1 MVTPAADRIAILLVE
16 DEPDLRTTLKYNLR
30 RAGYE
35 VADAHDGQAA
45 LELAQRP
52 DVRVDLVISDV
63 MMPRLDGF
71 GLARALRALPAHSE
85 TPLLF
90 LTARAEDTDRAEG
103 FRVGADDYVTKP
115 FDVEALLA
123 RVKVQA
129 RRAMV
134 ARRLRDQL
142 PKAGSTGTDAG
153 DLYARVAEWERRFPA
168 LAAVRRDSIVGSSPR
183 TLALLRDVL
192 LRAPGKDPV
201 LIVGETGT
209 GKTGVAEALWRLG
222 PRADKPFRVVNCA
235 ELAAADAAITMG
247 KLFGYGKMSG
257 LNNIPREGQPGLL
270 EDLDG
275 GTLFLDE
282 IHQLP
287 LAAQAM
293 LLLPVEGR
301 AFNPAVGKG
310 AERKVDVKFIVATNV
325 DLRERAAAGNFPSD
339 LYQRLAGS
347 LIRVPSLSER
357 PEDISVLAEHF
368 LEECRTEFDLPD
380 AVFVP
385 SVIRHFTQRAW
396 PGNVRQLRGVV
407 REMARRA
414 AFEQDTVLSM
424 SHVPEEEAASPS
436 SGSVPFS
443 VASPATVAAP
453 VVPVPTAPV
462 VSAQPPSAV
471 DEDARTWD
479 DQELPRLQVLRAHGF
494 RVGDAETALGLSSK
508 SRTLTNQLRAMCF
521 KAMALRAFKLEEA
534 AALLA
539 GPEHP
544 ALVYRLVERMQG
556 YLNMVEQHVGA
567 HTPDMLFNNTS
578 RMYRR
583 YIEDAIARSRDAAGS
598 KP

>member
-71 GLARALRALPAHSE
+71 GLARALRALPAHTE

-90 LTARAEDTDRAEG
+90 LTARAEATDRAEG

-407 REMARRA
+407 REMA
-414 AFEQDTVLSM
+414 
-424 SHVPEEEAASPS
+424 
-436 SGSVPFS
+436 
-443 VASPATVAAP
+443 AP

-556 YLNMVEQHVGA
+556 YLNMVDQHVGA